1 MGKLLLKLPF
11 EGGFDGDAGAVLEV
25 MEVMEVVEEVVEDIE
40 GKQPETKPSSDPGD

>member
-11 EGGFDGDAGAVLEV
+11 EGGFDGDAGAVL
-25 MEVMEVVEEVVEDIE
+25 EVMEVVEEVVEDIE